1 MHKEGGSVSEAES
14 SAHLAKVGALPASLT
29 GTRAMEKAQ
38 LLPETLPM
46 TEKDGGYALDSL
58 FFLLFNL
65 LPASLTG

>member
-14 SAHLAKVGALPASLT
+14 SAPLAKVGALPASLT